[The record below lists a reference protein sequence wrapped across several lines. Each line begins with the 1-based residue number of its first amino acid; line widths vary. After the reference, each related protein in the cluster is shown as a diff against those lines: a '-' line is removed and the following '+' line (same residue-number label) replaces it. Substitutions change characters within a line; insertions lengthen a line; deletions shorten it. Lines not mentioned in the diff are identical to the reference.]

1 MNRTLLK
8 VVAIVVVILVAMTVL
23 SRCDG
28 SDRIFGNDWRDMPDG
43 ALGHLNSGGPLGGI
57 TVQAT
62 GVALAVP
69 DAVNLSLTVSAL
81 ADSSEAALALVADAA
96 DKVRNAIKSGGVD
109 KKDIATQTVSVY
121 PEYTYPA
128 AGGQTLVG
136 YRASQSFAVVVHKA
150 DTAGA
155 VVDAVVAAG
164 GDAVQINGATPVVLE
179 TSDSA
184 KRARADAVDNA
195 RAKAEDYAKLMG
207 VDLGDVISITEVSAP
222 ISIGLMAK
230 SDMVGSE
237 SPAATQ
243 IDLGEQQITVTIEV
257 RWSLDK

>member
-1 MNRTLLK
+1 MKSTLLK
-8 VVAIVVVILVAMTVL
+8 VIAIVVLILVAMIIF

-28 SDRIFGNDWRDMPDG
+28 DDRKYGHDWRGMSDG
-43 ALGHLNSGGPLGGI
+43 APGHLYSGGQLGGI

-62 GVALAVP
+62 GVALVVP

-96 DKVRNAIKSGGVD
+96 DKVRSAIKSEGVD
-109 KKDIATQTVSVY
+109 EKDISTLTVSVY
-121 PEYTYPA
+121 PEYNYSST
-128 AGGQTLVG
+128 GGQTLVG

-150 DTAGA
+150 DTAGS

-184 KRARADAVDNA
+184 KKARADAIENA

-207 VDLGDVISITEVSAP
+207 IDLGDVISITEVSAP
-222 ISIGLMAK
+222 ISSFPSKNDMA
-230 SDMVGSE
+230 GPE
-237 SPAATQ
+237 SPAATK
-243 IDLGEQQITVTIEV
+243 IDLGEQQITVMIEV
-257 RWSLDK
+257 RWSLN

>member
-1 MNRTLLK
+1 MALF
-8 VVAIVVVILVAMTVL
+8 
-23 SRCDG
+23 SRCD
-28 SDRIFGNDWRDMPDG
+28 SDDRMFGHDRRDMPDG
-43 ALGHLNSGGPLGGI
+43 AFGHLNSEGPLSGI

-81 ADSSEAALALVADAA
+81 ADSSEAALALVAEAA
-96 DKVRNAIKSGGVD
+96 DKVRSAIKDGGVEA
-109 KKDIATQTVSVY
+109 KDIATLTVSVY
-121 PEYTYPA
+121 PEYTYPP

-150 DTAGA
+150 DTAGS

-164 GDAVQINGATPVVLE
+164 GDAVQINGATPVLLE

-184 KRARADAVDNA
+184 TKARADAVDNA

-222 ISIGLMAK
+222 ISSLPIK

-237 SPAATQ
+237 SPAVTK
-243 IDLGEQQITVTIEV
+243 IDLGQQQITVTIEV
-257 RWSLDK
+257 RWSLGK